1 MARGYVSV
9 PLSRVH
15 TLKLTPSSPEKN
27 GSLKDV
33 HTPLPTT
40 FLGLPF
46 SAHKNWGGVSKNL
59 RMRFGEGVFVGPMV
73 ASNHLGFFGCEKIV
87 NAQGPLRWNLH
98 LPKLPP
104 LPGRNGPLIGKK
116 LDFPQNGG
124 EQIRHETDLKRMEI
138 LWKWILKK
146 KRPPISWV
154 QSFWGKKTSV
164 YIGYRLG
171 YRSARHISYN
181 TLSKGPLSNLRLSMK
196 SKVLFCVVRY
206 ANR

>member
-1 MARGYVSV
+1 MLGCDAGRGGFCRADGGLQS
-9 PLSRVH
+9 PGFFGWKKSCCPRTTSLE
-15 TLKLTPSSPEKN
+15 PSPSEASSSSWRNRRWLEKN
-27 GSLKDV
+27 GS
-33 HTPLPTT
+33 
-40 FLGLPF
+40 
-46 SAHKNWGGVSKNL
+46 
-59 RMRFGEGVFVGPMV
+59 
-73 ASNHLGFFGCEKIV
+73 
-87 NAQGPLRWNLH
+87 
-98 LPKLPP
+98 
-104 LPGRNGPLIGKK
+104 
-116 LDFPQNGG
+116 FPQNEGKKS
-124 EQIRHETDLKRMEI
+124 RHGKRPEENGNW
-138 LWKWILKK
+138 WKWILKK

>member
-1 MARGYVSV
+1 MRV
-9 PLSRVH
+9 PSRKRSQNPPKGKRNIIDSKEPDGKGICIRSPFQVH
-15 TLKLTPSSPEKN
+15 TLKLTPSSPTDS
-27 GSLKDV
+27 GG
-33 HTPLPTT
+33 
-40 FLGLPF
+40 FLN
-46 SAHKNWGGVSKNL
+46 HV
-59 RMRFGEGVFVGPMV
+59 RMRCGEGGFLSGRWWPPITWVFWV
-73 ASNHLGFFGCEKIV
+73 EKIV
-87 NAQGPLRWNLH
+87 
-98 LPKLPP
+98 LPKDHFVGTFTVRSFLLFLAKQAFDWKKMEVFPKM
-104 LPGRNGPLIGKK
+104 RGKK
-116 LDFPQNGG
+116 KQ
-124 EQIRHETDLKRMEI
+124 T
-138 LWKWILKK
+138 WKTTWREWKLVKMNFKK